1 MADVRREEAKM
12 EPRIGVFVCHCGTN
26 IAGVVDVKRVS
37 EAAAAWPDVVVAT
50 EYKFMC
56 SDPGQGLVKDAI
68 VKHNLTRVVVAACSP
83 RMHEPTFR
91 KTCAMA
97 GLNPYLFEMAN
108 IREHCSWVH
117 EDKEAAT
124 LKAIDIVRAAV
135 AKARLLEPLQSR
147 VVSVT
152 PKVLVVGGGVA
163 GIQAALD
170 IANAG
175 TKVVLVERGQ
185 SIGGHMAQ
193 LDKTFP
199 TLDCSA
205 CILTPKMVAVA
216 QHPNIDLMT
225 YSEVE
230 SVEGFVGNFKVR
242 IRRKAR
248 YVDESTCTSCG
259 VCLEK
264 CPKKVPSEFDEGMMT
279 RKSIYRAFPQAVPGK
294 PVIDKE
300 SCTYFKNGK
309 CKICEIFCEPK
320 AIRWDDQDRVV
331 EESVG
336 AIIVATGMGLI
347 DPHGL
352 GQWGY
357 GRFPNVLTGLEFERL
372 NNATGP
378 TGGRIVCKDGSAPKS
393 VAILHCVGSRDRNH
407 KEYCSRVCCMYALK
421 FAHLIKEK
429 THATVYNFYIDMR
442 CFGKGYEE
450 FYNRLLHE
458 GVKFIRGKAAYVTDQ
473 SLNDDEKGHL
483 VVSAESTTLG
493 QVLRV
498 PVDMVILASAV
509 APQKDAGAVARLFG
523 MGLSPDG
530 FFMEKHPKLEPFS
543 TATDGVYLAGACQSP
558 KDIPDTVAHG
568 AAAAS
573 TALSLISRGTVEV
586 EAATAEVMTD
596 FCSGCKVCQDVCPY
610 GALSFHADTRVAEVN
625 GSVCKGCGTCVATC
639 PSGAIVGRHFN
650 DGQILAQ
657 IDAAFLW

>member
-1 MADVRREEAKM
+1 M

-26 IAGVVDVKRVS
+26 IGGVVDVKRVY

-68 VKHNLTRVVVAACSP
+68 VRHNLTRVVVAACSP

-216 QHPNIDLMT
+216 QHPNIDLLT

-378 TGGRIVCKDGSAPKS
+378 TGGRIVCKDGNAPKS

-429 THATVYNFYIDMR
+429 THATVYDFYIDMR

-473 SLNDDEKGHL
+473 SISDEEAGHL

>member
-1 MADVRREEAKM
+1 M

-26 IAGVVDVKRVS
+26 IAGVVDVRRVA
-37 EAAAAWPDVVVAT
+37 EAAAAWPDVVYAT

-56 SDPGQGLVKDAI
+56 SDPGQGMVKDAI

-91 KTCAMA
+91 KACAMA

-124 LKAIDIVRAAV
+124 LKAIDIVRTSV
-135 AKARLLEPLQSR
+135 AKARLLEPLQAR

-175 TKVVLVERGQ
+175 TKVVLVERSQ

-205 CILTPKMVAVA
+205 CILTPKMVQVA

-225 YSEVE
+225 WSEVE
-230 SVEGFVGNFKVR
+230 SVEGFVGNFKVK

-248 YVDESTCTSCG
+248 YVDEATCTSCG

-279 RKSIYRAFPQAVPGK
+279 RKSIFRSFPQAVPGK

-320 AIRWDDQDRVV
+320 AIRWDDEDRVV

-378 TGGRIVCKDGSAPKS
+378 TGGRITCKDGSTPKS

-458 GVKFIRGKAAYVTDQ
+458 GVKFIRGKAAYVTNQ
-473 SLNDDEKGHL
+473 ALTDEETGHL

-509 APQKDAGAVARLFG
+509 APQKDAEAVARLFG
-523 MGLSPDG
+523 MGRSPDG

-543 TATDGVYLAGACQSP
+543 TATDGVYLAGSCQSP

-573 TALSLISRGTVEV
+573 TAMSLISRGTVEV
-586 EAATAEVMTD
+586 EAAVAEVLTD
-596 FCSGCKVCQDVCPY
+596 SCSGCKICQDVCPY
-610 GALSFHADTRVAEVN
+610 GALSFHADTRVAEIN

-650 DGQILAQ
+650 DRQILAQ

>member
-1 MADVRREEAKM
+1 M

-26 IAGVVDVKRVS
+26 IAGVVDVRRVA
-37 EAAAAWPDVVVAT
+37 EAAAAWPDVVYST

-56 SDPGQGLVKDAI
+56 SDPGQGMVKDAI

-91 KTCAMA
+91 KACAMA

-124 LKAIDIVRAAV
+124 LKAIDIVRTSV
-135 AKARLLEPLQSR
+135 AKARLLEPLQAR

-175 TKVVLVERGQ
+175 TKVVLVERSQ

-205 CILTPKMVAVA
+205 CILTPKMVQVA

-225 YSEVE
+225 WSEVE
-230 SVEGFVGNFKVR
+230 SVEGFVGNFKVK
-242 IRRKAR
+242 IRQKAKF
-248 YVDESTCTSCG
+248 VDEATCTSCG

-279 RKSIYRAFPQAVPGK
+279 RKSIFRSFPQAVPGK

-320 AIRWDDQDRVV
+320 AIRWDDEDRVV

-378 TGGRIVCKDGSAPKS
+378 TGGRITCKDGSTPKS

-458 GVKFIRGKAAYVTDQ
+458 GVKFIRGKAAYVTTQALTDE
-473 SLNDDEKGHL
+473 EKGHL

-498 PVDMVILASAV
+498 PVEMVILASAV
-509 APQKDAGAVARLFG
+509 APQKDAEAVARLFG
-523 MGLSPDG
+523 MGRSPDG

-543 TATDGVYLAGACQSP
+543 TATDGVYLAGSCQSP

-573 TALSLISRGTVEV
+573 TAMSLISRGTVEV
-586 EAATAEVMTD
+586 EAAVAEVLTD
-596 FCSGCKVCQDVCPY
+596 SCSGCKICQDVCPY
-610 GALSFHADTRVAEVN
+610 GALSFHADTHVAEIN

-650 DGQILAQ
+650 DRQILAQ

>member
-1 MADVRREEAKM
+1 M

-26 IAGVVDVKRVS
+26 IAGVVDVRRVA
-37 EAAAAWPDVVVAT
+37 EAAAAWPDVVLAT
-50 EYKFMC
+50 EYRFMC
-56 SDPGQGLVKDAI
+56 SDPGQGLLKDAV
-68 VKHNLTRVVVAACSP
+68 VKHDLTRVVVAACSP

-91 KTCAMA
+91 KACAMA

-124 LKAIDIVRAAV
+124 LKAIDLVRTAV
-135 AKARLLEPLQSR
+135 AKARLLVPLQAR
-147 VVSVT
+147 FVPVT
-152 PKVLVVGGGVA
+152 PRVLVVGGGVA

-175 TKVVLVERGQ
+175 TKVVMVERSQ

-205 CILTPKMVAVA
+205 CILTPKMVQVA
-216 QHPNIDLMT
+216 QHPNIEMMT

-230 SVEGFVGNFKVR
+230 SVEGSVGNFTVR
-242 IRRKAR
+242 IRKKAR

-279 RKSIYRAFPQAVPGK
+279 RKSIYRSFPQAVPGK

-300 SCTYFKNGK
+300 SCTYFKTGK

-320 AIRWDDQDRVV
+320 AIRWDDEDRVV
-331 EESVG
+331 EEKVG
-336 AIIVATGMGLI
+336 AILVATGMGLI

-378 TGGRIVCKDGSAPKS
+378 TGGKIVCRDGSEPRA

-429 THATVYNFYIDMR
+429 TGATVYNFYIDMR

-473 SLNDDEKGHL
+473 AIHDEETGRL

-493 QVLRV
+493 EVLRV

-509 APQKDAGAVARLFG
+509 APQKDAEAVARLFG
-523 MGLSPDG
+523 MGRSPDG
-530 FFMEKHPKLEPFS
+530 FFMEKHPKLEPFA
-543 TATDGVYLAGACQSP
+543 TATDGVYLAGSCQSP

-586 EAATAEVMTD
+586 EAATAEVLAD
-596 FCSGCKVCQDVCPY
+596 SCNGCKVCQDVCPY
-610 GALSFHADTRVAEVN
+610 GALSFHEDTHVAEVN
-625 GSVCKGCGTCVATC
+625 GNVCKGCGTCVATC
-639 PSGAIVGRHFN
+639 PSGAIEGRHFS
-650 DGQILAQ
+650 DRQILAQ
-657 IDAAFLW
+657 IDAAFAWE